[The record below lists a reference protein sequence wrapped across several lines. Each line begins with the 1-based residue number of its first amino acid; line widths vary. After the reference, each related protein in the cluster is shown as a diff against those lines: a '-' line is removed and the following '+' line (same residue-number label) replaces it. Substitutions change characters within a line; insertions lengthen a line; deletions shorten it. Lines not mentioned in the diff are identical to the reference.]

1 MACLQTD
8 LKKKKSKIYILLT
21 QYEKFKNQNFLQQ
34 AKKEQKTKKHKDY
47 EDRMSEG
54 F

>member
-1 MACLQTD
+1 MPMFYFSHETENKYQ
-8 LKKKKSKIYILLT
+8 
-21 QYEKFKNQNFLQQ
+21 KFKNQNFLQQ